1 MNKVLIQNGLVH
13 EIFGTTAPE
22 LHEDLLVVDAPED
35 VEAGYSY
42 EDGVFTAPPAR
53 DLEREA
59 IDQLNDE
66 SQTYLAE
73 TDWYVI
79 RFAETGVAVP
89 ADITTARSDA
99 RSAIVV

>member
-35 VEAGYSY
+35 VEVGYSY

-53 DLEREA
+53 DFEREA
-59 IDQLNDE
+59 VERSNGELRA
-66 SQTYLAE
+66 YLAE
-73 TDWYVI
+73 TDWYVT
-79 RFAETGVAVP
+79 RFLRQVLQCPISQRLDLMLEQKL
-89 ADITTARSDA
+89 
-99 RSAIVV
+99 

>member
-35 VEAGYSY
+35 VEVGYSY

-53 DLEREA
+53 DFEREA
-59 IDQLNDE
+59 VEQSNSELRA
-66 SQTYLAE
+66 YLAE